1 MNFTLHIWRQKNAE
15 SLGNFVT
22 YQVDNIDG
30 DTSFLE
36 MLDQL
41 NEQLIEKSEDCVVF
55 DYDCREGICG
65 TCSLVING
73 HPHGEKNA
81 TATCQ
86 LYMRDYANQSEL
98 WIEPFRASSFQVIKD
113 LAVERDAFDRII
125 QAGGFISV
133 STGSAPEANSQLVS
147 KDDADNAFDAATC
160 IGCGACV
167 ASCKNSSAMLFVGAK
182 VSQYALLPQGQIEA
196 PDRVQNM
203 VAQMDLEGFGNCTN
217 TGACEVECP
226 KGISLENI
234 ARMNLE
240 LIKSSIKS

>member
-15 SLGNFVT
+15 SLGDFVT

-98 WIEPFRASSFQVIKD
+98 WIEPFRASSFPVIKD

-147 KDDADNAFDAATC
+147 KDNADNARSLVKN
-160 IGCGACV
+160 V
-167 ASCKNSSAMLFVGAK
+167 ASFIESDQSSSKCDCK
-182 VSQYALLPQGQIEA
+182 
-196 PDRVQNM
+196 
-203 VAQMDLEGFGNCTN
+203 T
-217 TGACEVECP
+217 
-226 KGISLENI
+226 SLESAI
-234 ARMNLE
+234 ITSPEARDKDLVKKLE
-240 LIKSSIKS
+240 AVAGRLLNST

>member
-98 WIEPFRASSFQVIKD
+98 WIEPFRASSFPMIKD

-167 ASCKNSSAMLFVGAK
+167 AVCPNASASLFVAAK
-182 VSQYALLPQGQIEA
+182 INHFHQLPQG
-196 PDRVQNM
+196 RVESKNRAKRM
-203 VAQMDLEGFGNCTN
+203 INQMEVEGFGSCSNHRH
-217 TGACEVECP
+217 CEVVCP
-226 KGISLENI
+226 QEISVSNI
-234 ARMNLE
+234 TLMNSL
-240 LIKSSIKS
+240 L

>member
-1 MNFTLHIWRQKNAE
+1 MNFTLHIWRQKNEE
-15 SLGNFVT
+15 SLGDFVT
-22 YQVDNIDG
+22 YQLENIDG

-41 NEQLIEKSEDCVVF
+41 NEQLIEKGDDCVVF

-73 HPHGEKNA
+73 HPHGAKKA

-98 WIEPFRASSFQVIKD
+98 WIEPWRASSFPVIKD
-113 LAVERDAFDRII
+113 LAVNRDAFDRII

-133 STGSAPEANSQLVS
+133 RTGSAPEANSQLVS
-147 KDDADNAFDAATC
+147 KDNADIAFDAATC

-167 ASCKNSSAMLFVGAK
+167 AVCPNASASLFVAAK
-182 VSQYALLPQGQIEA
+182 INHFHQLPQG
-196 PDRVQNM
+196 M
-203 VAQMDLEGFGNCTN
+203 VESKSRAQRMINQMEVEGFGSCSNHRH
-217 TGACEVECP
+217 CEVVCP
-226 KGISLENI
+226 QEISVSNI
-234 ARMNLE
+234 TLMNSL
-240 LIKSSIKS
+240 L

>member
-1 MNFTLHIWRQKNAE
+1 MNFTLHIWRQQNAE
-15 SLGNFVT
+15 SLGDFVT

-41 NEQLIEKSEDCVVF
+41 NEQLIEKGDDCVVF

-73 HPHGEKNA
+73 HPHGEKKA

-86 LYMRDYANQSEL
+86 LYMRDYAYQSEL
-98 WIEPFRASSFQVIKD
+98 WIEPFRASSFPVIKD
-113 LAVERDAFDRII
+113 LAVEREAFDRII

-167 ASCKNSSAMLFVGAK
+167 AVCPNASASLFVAAK
-182 VSQYALLPQGQIEA
+182 INHFHQLPQGRLESKN
-196 PDRVQNM
+196 RVKMMIN
-203 VAQMDLEGFGNCTN
+203 QMEVEGFGSCSNHRH
-217 TGACEVECP
+217 CEVVCP
-226 KGISLENI
+226 QEISVSNI
-234 ARMNLE
+234 TLMNSL
-240 LIKSSIKS
+240 L

>member
-1 MNFTLHIWRQKNAE
+1 MNFTLHIWRQQNAE
-15 SLGNFVT
+15 SLGDFVT
-22 YQVDNIDG
+22 YQVDKIDR

-41 NEQLIEKSEDCVVF
+41 NEQLIEKGDDCVVF

-73 HPHGEKNA
+73 HPHGEKKA

-86 LYMRDYANQSEL
+86 LYMRDYAYQSEL
-98 WIEPFRASSFQVIKD
+98 WIEPFRASSFPVIKD
-113 LAVERDAFDRII
+113 LAVEREAFDRII

-167 ASCKNSSAMLFVGAK
+167 AVCPNASASLFVAAK
-182 VSQYALLPQGQIEA
+182 INHFHQLPQG
-196 PDRVQNM
+196 RVESKNRAKRM
-203 VAQMDLEGFGNCTN
+203 ISQMEVEGFGSCSNHRH
-217 TGACEVECP
+217 CEVICP
-226 KGISLENI
+226 QEISVSNI
-234 ARMNLE
+234 TLMNKLM
-240 LIKSSIKS
+240 